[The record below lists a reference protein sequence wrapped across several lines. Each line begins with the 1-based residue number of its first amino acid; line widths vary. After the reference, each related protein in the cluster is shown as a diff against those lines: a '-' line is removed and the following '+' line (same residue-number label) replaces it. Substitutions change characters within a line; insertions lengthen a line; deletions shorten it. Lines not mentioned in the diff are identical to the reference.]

1 MWPSVK
7 LGRALPLRKH
17 PRWHHST
24 KLWKMQKAQIL
35 VIVWKQ
41 VHWNYTEGGRQ
52 HNKSCRIIYNLY
64 IGLLHFKGEI
74 LQVDLGNLKKLQ
86 ILSSPQAFSTCQ
98 ALRVVILDENMFSG
112 NLPADLGS
120 GISSLETLICANNN
134 LSGFISATISNASRL
149 GMIDLSINNSS
160 QVQFLNHLVT

>member
-1 MWPSVK
+1 MS
-7 LGRALPLRKH
+7 
-17 PRWHHST
+17 
-24 KLWKMQKAQIL
+24 
-35 VIVWKQ
+35 
-41 VHWNYTEGGRQ
+41 
-52 HNKSCRIIYNLY
+52 
-64 IGLLHFKGEI
+64 
-74 LQVDLGNLKKLQ
+74 
-86 ILSSPQAFSTCQ
+86 
-98 ALRVVILDENMFSG
+98 ALRAVVLDENMFSG